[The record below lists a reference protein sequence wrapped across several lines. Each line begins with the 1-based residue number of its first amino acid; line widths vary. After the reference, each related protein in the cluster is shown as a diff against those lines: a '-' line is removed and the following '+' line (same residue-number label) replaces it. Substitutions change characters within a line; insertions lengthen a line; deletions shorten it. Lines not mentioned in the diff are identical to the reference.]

1 MKKNVA
7 VIFGGRSV
15 EHDVSIVTG
24 LQLIENVNKEKY
36 NVIPVYIA
44 RDGNWYTG
52 EKLLDLKFMAK
63 FDPADKGLNKAYIPP
78 VSGVGGLVSEQKGG
92 IFGKKQ
98 EVIPVDVVIPAMHG
112 LNGEDGTLQGLLEL
126 ANLPYT
132 SAGVVGS
139 SAGMDKILM
148 KAAFKGAD
156 IPVLESTFLLRD
168 EWKEDPEQVVARIEN
183 TLEYPIFVK
192 PANLGSSIGINRADD
207 RESLE
212 DAIDIAVRYDH
223 RVLCE
228 RGLTD
233 YIEIN
238 CSCAG
243 YSADARP
250 SVCEQPVSSGKF
262 LSYDEK
268 YIKEG
273 KMGSASKGG
282 MANLSRIVP
291 APIGEELTE
300 QVRELTKSIFKALDC
315 KGVVRI
321 DFLYDK
327 AAEKLYANEIN
338 TIPGSFAYYLWE
350 PMGMKYSQLID
361 FLIECALRAHRDK
374 QNSNYGYDSTILQ
387 KVIKG
392 AKQGGTKGAKI

>member
-63 FDPADKGLNKAYIPP
+63 FDPADKSLNKAYIPP

-183 TLEYPIFVK
+183 T
-192 PANLGSSIGINRADD
+192 
-207 RESLE
+207 
-212 DAIDIAVRYDH
+212 
-223 RVLCE
+223 
-228 RGLTD
+228 
-233 YIEIN
+233 
-238 CSCAG
+238 
-243 YSADARP
+243 
-250 SVCEQPVSSGKF
+250 
-262 LSYDEK
+262 
-268 YIKEG
+268 
-273 KMGSASKGG
+273 
-282 MANLSRIVP
+282 
-291 APIGEELTE
+291 
-300 QVRELTKSIFKALDC
+300 
-315 KGVVRI
+315 
-321 DFLYDK
+321 
-327 AAEKLYANEIN
+327 
-338 TIPGSFAYYLWE
+338 
-350 PMGMKYSQLID
+350 
-361 FLIECALRAHRDK
+361 
-374 QNSNYGYDSTILQ
+374 
-387 KVIKG
+387 
-392 AKQGGTKGAKI
+392 